1 MGGAGDHEITRRLFV
16 KGTLFTATSLVVPL
30 FVTACANRRGVTGL
44 AGDYAITDWI
54 TILPSGEVVL
64 GVSQPELG
72 QGSYTALPQIL
83 ADELDADWK
92 SVAVRFV
99 TGKEAYKI
107 SFHAA
112 GLRDLGQPPIQTEG
126 ASMSTTKLYER
137 LRVAGAQAREAL
149 VRAASLQWNIAGSD
163 CTTDTGVV
171 VNKKSGDRLSYG
183 EIAEAASKLP
193 LDPNPRLKLPDQLRL
208 IGKPLHR
215 LDTAAKCDGS
225 AVFGIDVTVPDMLNA
240 AIKIAPTFTGTVVR
254 VRNEQVV
261 ARMQGVRGIVKLSNA
276 VVVVA
281 DKFWQ
286 AKRAT
291 DALDVDFAPGPAA
304 DLSSA
309 KVDELMQRALNAA
322 AGVTVLDQGDARAI
336 LAQRQNAVIERR
348 FQVPHIAH
356 APMEPVNATVHV
368 RDDVVE
374 VWGPI
379 QSVDA
384 CEREVARA
392 LNRQPE
398 QVRIH
403 VTYLGGSFGRKIVPD
418 YVVQAALTSKQ
429 VGRPVKLIR
438 TREEDMQ
445 HDVYRTNAG
454 CRIRAV
460 VDQRGYPLAVQ
471 ARVCGQSLF
480 AAVRP
485 SWLTRTTDGAWDES
499 MVDGLY
505 NQQYRIPHFFVDAID
520 TPLPVP
526 LYFMRSVGSTA
537 AVFFWESFITDLAH
551 RAGIDQYQYRRALLA
566 HDAAATKV
574 LDAVAAA
581 SRWGEPP
588 ARNISRGIA
597 YNCYIGRGGAFRTYV
612 AEVAELERT
621 SNGFVIKKIT
631 CAVDA
636 GMVVNPNLVKA
647 QIEGGVG
654 FALTNTLKSKI
665 TFSNGATDQ
674 ANFPAYPLLSLSEM
688 PEITSVI
695 VDSDRPPQGVGE
707 VVLAPVAPAVA
718 GAILHASGTRI
729 DAMPFP
735 DELFAR

>member
-1 MGGAGDHEITRRLFV
+1 MGHAITRRGFLE
-16 KGTLFTATSLVVPL
+16 GALLTGTSLVVPL
-30 FVTACANRRGVTGL
+30 FVGACARDRN
-44 AGDYAITDWI
+44 AAEYAITDWI
-54 TILPSGEVVL
+54 SIQRSGQVVL

-92 SVAVRFV
+92 SVVVRFV
-99 TGKEAYKI
+99 TGREAYKI

-112 GLRDLGQPPIQTEG
+112 ALHDVALPLVQTEG
-126 ASMSTTKLYER
+126 ASMSTTKLHHR
-137 LRVAGAQAREAL
+137 LRVAGAQARDVL
-149 VRAASLQWNIAGSD
+149 IRAACIRWGHAEAD
-163 CTTDTGVV
+163 CSTHLGFVVDTR
-171 VNKKSGDRLSYG
+171 SGKRLSYG
-183 EIAEAASKLP
+183 ELARSAAKLP
-193 LDPNPRLKLPDQLRL
+193 LDPYPTLKRPTQFRL
-208 IGKPLHR
+208 IGEPLHR
-215 LDTAAKCDGS
+215 LDAPAKCDGS

-240 AIKIAPTFTGTVVR
+240 AIKIAPTFTGTVLR
-254 VRNEQVV
+254 VRNEAAV
-261 ARMQGVRGIVKLSNA
+261 AALPGVHRLVKLPNA
-276 VVVVA
+276 VAVVA

-286 AKRAT
+286 AKRAA
-291 DALDVDFAPGPAA
+291 DALDVEFDLGPGVE
-304 DLSSA
+304 LSTGKIDA
-309 KVDELMQRALNAA
+309 LLHRALDAD
-322 AGVTVLDQGDARAI
+322 AGVMVMNQGDARTI
-336 LAQRQNAVIERR
+336 LAQRKTAVIERR

-368 RDDVVE
+368 RDDLVE

-384 CEREVARA
+384 CEKEVARA
-392 LNRQPE
+392 LGRPADH
-398 QVRIH
+398 VRVH

-418 YVVQAALTSKQ
+418 FVVQAALVAKE
-429 VGRPVKLIR
+429 VGRPVKLLR

-454 CRIRAV
+454 CRLRAV
-460 VDQRGYPLAVQ
+460 VDERGYPVAVH

-485 SWLTRTTDGAWDES
+485 AWLTRTADGAWDES

-505 NQQYRIPHFFVDAID
+505 NQEYRVPNLFVEAID

-537 AVFFWESFITDLAH
+537 AVFFWESFVTDLAH
-551 RAGIDQYQYRRALLA
+551 RAGVDQYRYRRELLA
-566 HDAAATKV
+566 HDPAATKV

-581 SRWGEPP
+581 AQWRRSTAPNV
-588 ARNISRGIA
+588 ARGIA
-597 YNCYIGRGGAFRTYV
+597 YNCYVGRGGAFRTHV
-612 AEVAELERT
+612 AQVAELERT
-621 SNGFVIKKIT
+621 PNGFVIRKIT

-636 GMVVNPNLVKA
+636 GLVINPNLVRA
-647 QIEGGVG
+647 QIEGGIG

-665 TFSNGATDQ
+665 TFSNGRVDQ
-674 ANFPAYPLLSLSEM
+674 ANFPDYPLLSISEM
-688 PEITSVI
+688 PQIVSVL

-718 GAILHASGTRI
+718 GAILQASGRRI

-735 DELFAR
+735 DDLFAR